1 MSYFLTITLRRK
13 KECEE
18 ELLPSHT
25 PCKQTRS
32 VNPLGM
38 KTTGICWGLE
48 AKRTKNEK
56 PLSHSDNSVLLT
68 PSPHYDYKDLAALR
82 GPSDPRLQ
90 LERLE
95 RSRDK
100 SRRVSWP
107 NNPNTPFHLIQLAE
121 QQDDC
126 GLNSKQHQS
135 GGYRK
140 PKWQT
145 AQGSPLATQRT

>member
-1 MSYFLTITLRRK
+1 
-13 KECEE
+13 
-18 ELLPSHT
+18 
-25 PCKQTRS
+25 
-32 VNPLGM
+32 M

-82 GPSDPRLQ
+82 GPSDPRFQ

-145 AQGSPLATQRT
+145 AQGSPLATQRTWHQRRPLRPKPALNRDRYRSLLSVWPLNIF